1 MEATFCE
8 VTGKAAIEK
17 IFKEAEKAEKVG
29 VAFSKDKGNV
39 LPLFAHPSGIG
50 RIALCYTEK
59 KTVTIPCD
67 MEMDFETLAGMIS
80 GGVMVFV
87 WKYLVRPNVSFLN
100 FYELLPAFLVSSIL
114 IILVSLATKAPSK
127 EITDEFDLVQKKMAE

>member
-1 MEATFCE
+1 MLRL
-8 VTGKAAIEK
+8 KR

-59 KTVTIPCD
+59 NDGYDSV
-67 MEMDFETLAGMIS
+67 
-80 GGVMVFV
+80 
-87 WKYLVRPNVSFLN
+87 
-100 FYELLPAFLVSSIL
+100 
-114 IILVSLATKAPSK
+114 
-127 EITDEFDLVQKKMAE
+127 